1 MEPNKGDCLEKIN
14 RQLREK
20 GLMEL
25 DSIGD
30 HTKGEI
36 EILEIV
42 EINEDPDFRGYC
54 MVKFESLVKDK
65 ESGSPKKSG
74 IQKNL
79 VLDLTSIAESS

>member
-42 EINEDPDFRGYC
+42 EINEDPNSISFLEFSALKKINLDILKRRINKQLQFRR
-54 MVKFESLVKDK
+54 S
-65 ESGSPKKSG
+65 
-74 IQKNL
+74 
-79 VLDLTSIAESS
+79 